1 MAQKTTTQRVVRS
14 RRNSGKVKKRKS
26 VGTSSAVTRSKT
38 RTRRRKSIVSNDDA
52 FFANISEITQPS
64 PESPENQAT
73 DPLESMIAPSP
84 IEIVHDRTTDT
95 TQSTNNISIV
105 QPPNEINDNQSI
117 VTPQSTNNFMT
128 SSPTSTDLAF
138 LRTTENQTISTSNRS
153 VFEETALSK
162 LNEILVRVGELEKQ
176 SSKIQAIVQVL
187 ATTPIEHNTDQ
198 YCATTVVNGLM
209 AADVSKL
216 SSLGLPVASIDA
228 LQTLEDNLAK
238 AEFVNKVVSL
248 MKIKYRFF
256 KYFF

>member
-187 ATTPIEHNTDQ
+187 ATTPIN
-198 YCATTVVNGLM
+198 CATTVVNGLM